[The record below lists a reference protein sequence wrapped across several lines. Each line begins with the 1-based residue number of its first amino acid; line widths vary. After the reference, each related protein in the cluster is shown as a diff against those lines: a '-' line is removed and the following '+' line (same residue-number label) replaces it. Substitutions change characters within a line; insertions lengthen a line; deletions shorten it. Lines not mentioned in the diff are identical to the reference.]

1 MSGKAM
7 NIEDAGRRQMSKDG
21 TREGNGN
28 KVTRN
33 TNAMR
38 IRAEPD
44 VGIRGEVPSIEII
57 NRNGIGKEI
66 AGKTSNTMESNGA
79 NAVKTSNRALSIRK
93 MYTKGNGR
101 TVGGLQGAA

>member
-1 MSGKAM
+1 MTSRKASGKAM
-7 NIEDAGRRQMSKDG
+7 NVKDAGRRQMSKDG

-44 VGIRGEVPSIEII
+44 VGIRGEVPSI
-57 NRNGIGKEI
+57 
-66 AGKTSNTMESNGA
+66 
-79 NAVKTSNRALSIRK
+79 
-93 MYTKGNGR
+93 
-101 TVGGLQGAA
+101 